1 MNDDAD
7 TTAVLDALR
16 GSVGPVSM
24 GTPVEDVLAAGRRHR
39 RGRRT
44 AVATGAAA
52 VAGIAAVAATQLTAP
67 PAAGVHVHT
76 AAYSVD
82 SATDGTVRV
91 TWTKERYFSD
101 HAGLEAAL
109 RQAGI
114 PVLIKVGEFCR
125 GPQDDPQV
133 GPSGSGPGVEDVV
146 HGEGGRSRPEGSKP
160 DAPGA
165 DAKPDGTGP
174 AQDKPDQNEADQK
187 RADQKRADQKRADQK
202 DTGGKEPGA
211 APDAQ
216 DPGYQTEPVVLVF
229 TPSAVP
235 PGKQLFIGYL
245 DAEQLAITGGRPG
258 SIERLVPIDGPLV
271 CTTDFS

>member
-1 MNDDAD
+1 
-7 TTAVLDALR
+7 
-16 GSVGPVSM
+16 
-24 GTPVEDVLAAGRRHR
+24 
-39 RGRRT
+39 
-44 AVATGAAA
+44 
-52 VAGIAAVAATQLTAP
+52 
-67 PAAGVHVHT
+67 VHVHT

-125 GPQDDPQV
+125 GPQDAPDV
-133 GPSGSGPGVEDVV
+133 GPGGSGPGVDAVV
-146 HGEGGRSRPEGSKP
+146 HGEGGASRPEGSKP

-165 DAKPDGTGP
+165 GAKPDGTGP
-174 AQDKPDQNEADQK
+174 AQGEPDQKD
-187 RADQKRADQKRADQK
+187 ADQKRADQKRADQK
-202 DTGGKEPGA
+202 DPNRKDTGGKKPGA

-216 DPGYQTEPVVLVF
+216 EQDHQTEPVVLVF

-245 DAEQLAITGGRPG
+245 SPEQLAITGGHPG
-258 SIERLVPIDGPLV
+258 SIERLVPIDTPLV
-271 CTTDFS
+271 CTTGLP